1 MPAPTPV
8 VYYYCRIRVVLQSCP
23 LVQYLFHSEREEKL
37 YQVCFFC
44 FFGGGGLACVLT
56 GLYGTRSLSAA
67 VHLLWW
73 WGSWQTLFQTEA
85 HTLAVWRHFT
95 CLRACRLRPPGAI
108 WAHSTQ
114 LWRLCSVKHQSRIPV
129 LMSTGSLPCLSRLFS
144 KVSQY
149 SSYALG
155 IKSVYY
161 LGTVWAGHVRTMKSA
176 YKRCAAVSIYLS
188 YTQVIGLSYVF

>member
-1 MPAPTPV
+1 MPAPTQV
-8 VYYYCRIRVVLQSCP
+8 VYYFCRIRVVLQSCP

-37 YQVCFFC
+37 HQVF
-44 FFGGGGLACVLT
+44 FFGPACVLT

-85 HTLAVWRHFT
+85 HTLAVWRHFA

-114 LWRLCSVKHQSRIPV
+114 LWRLCSVKHQSGIPV

-149 SSYALG
+149 SVHMLRALRACTIWVLFEQVMWG
-155 IKSVYY
+155 PWNQCIRDE
-161 LGTVWAGHVRTMKSA
+161 LLCR
-176 YKRCAAVSIYLS
+176 SIFPIHRS
-188 YTQVIGLSYVF
+188 